1 MSTALNVPP
10 PDFMNDEDIR
20 IFADMVGAFFK
31 RHAPPT
37 RTKAW
42 RAAGQVERAFW
53 TEAGQAGL
61 LGLMV
66 PAAYGGPGGDLR
78 HEIILV
84 DAQARHDV
92 DGFAASLHNVIITP
106 YVIDYGTHEQKQR
119 WLHRLVNGDLIAAVA
134 MTEPDA
140 GSDLQAIRATA
151 LRDGNGYRINGQ
163 KTYISNGQ
171 LANFIVV
178 VAKTDPAARGRGISL
193 LVVETDQAEGFRRG
207 RNLDKVGQDAADTS
221 ELFFDNVWVPAE
233 NLLGLTEGQGFAQL
247 MGQLPRER
255 LIIAVQ
261 AAAEMERALEVTLDF
276 VRHRR
281 VFGQAVLDYQNT
293 QFRLAECKTLATI
306 ARVFVNHCIG
316 QALAGTLDDSTAAM
330 AKYWTT
336 DTLCKIV
343 DECLQLHGGAGYM
356 NEYLI
361 GRMYRDARVSRIYG
375 GTNEIMKILIAR
387 GL

>member
-1 MSTALNVPP
+1 MPVLDVPP
-10 PDFMNDEDIR
+10 PDFMFDEDIS
-20 IFADMVGAFFK
+20 IFADSVDGFFRREASGK
-31 RHAPPT
+31 RA
-37 RTKAW
+37 AQW
-42 RAAGQVERAFW
+42 RADGQVERGFW
-53 TEAGQAGL
+53 EAAGAAGL

-66 PAAYGGPGGDLR
+66 PEEYGGPGGDLR
-78 HEIILV
+78 HEIVLAQV
-84 DAQARHDV
+84 QARHEV
-92 DGFAASLHNVIITP
+92 DGFASSLHNVIITP
-106 YVIDYGTHEQKQR
+106 YVIEYGTHEQKLR
-119 WLHRLVNGDLIAAVA
+119 WLPKLVSGEMIAAVA

-140 GSDLQAIRATA
+140 GSDLQAIRTTA
-151 LRDGNGYRINGQ
+151 LRDGNGYRINGA

-193 LVVETDQAEGFRRG
+193 LVVETESAEGFRRG
-207 RNLDKVGQDAADTS
+207 KRLDKVGQDAADTS

-233 NLLGLTEGQGFAQL
+233 NLLGLEEGQGFKQL

-261 AAAEMERALEVTLDF
+261 AVAEMEQALAVTLEF
-276 VRHRR
+276 VKQRK
-281 VFGQAVLDYQNT
+281 VFGQSVLDYQNT
-293 QFRLAECKTLATI
+293 QFKLAEAKTQATI
-306 ARVFVNHCIG
+306 AKVFVHHCIA
-316 QALAGTLDDSTAAM
+316 QALAGTLDNATAAM

-356 NEYLI
+356 NEYVI

-375 GTNEIMKILIAR
+375 GTNEIMKVLIAR

>member
-1 MSTALNVPP
+1 MPVLDVPP
-10 PDFMNDEDIR
+10 PAFMQDDEIR
-20 IFADMVGAFFK
+20 MFADAVNTFFK
-31 RHAPPT
+31 REAPPART
-37 RTKAW
+37 RAW
-42 RAAGQVERAFW
+42 RQAGQVEREFW
-53 TEAGQAGL
+53 ESAGAAGL

-66 PAAYGGPGGDLR
+66 PQAYGGPGGDLR
-78 HEIILV
+78 HEIVLV
-84 DAQARHDV
+84 DSQARHDV

-106 YVIDYGTHEQKQR
+106 YVIEYGTHEQKQR
-119 WLHRLVNGDLIAAVA
+119 WLPKLVSGEFIAAVA

-151 LRDGNGYRINGQ
+151 KKDGNGYRINGQ

-193 LVVETDQAEGFRRG
+193 LVVETAQAEGFRRG
-207 RNLDKVGQDAADTS
+207 RRLDKVGQDAADTS
-221 ELFFDNVWVPAE
+221 ELVFENVWVPSE

-276 VRHRR
+276 VKQRK
-281 VFGQAVLDYQNT
+281 VFGQSVLDYQNT

-316 QALAGTLDDSTAAM
+316 LALEAKLDNSTAAM

-375 GTNEIMKILIAR
+375 GTNEIMKVLIAR